1 MTPLLIG
8 ALSAGIVG
16 SPHCIGM
23 CGGFAAACSERVSD
37 AAAYHVG
44 RLLTYGT
51 LGAAAGWIGG
61 AIPGPGW
68 FPAVVA
74 GILLVGFSARLAG
87 LLPEM
92 HIKMPWLTRAGGA
105 LLGQKSLLGRGAFG
119 ALTGLL
125 PCGLTWA
132 ALSMPV
138 ASGTAWSGALLMAA
152 FWMAACRRLGRG
164 AAIHR
169 DPTLG
174 SKTVGRWRACIGSI
188 QYWNASRHG
197 GRNRCRRDAFL
208 PRGIASSRR
217 PCASSDFRVK

>member
-152 FWMAACRRLGRG
+152 FWMGTVPLLAAASVGVRRFTATRLWARRLLAVGVLASGLYSIGMRQG
-164 AAIHR
+164 MAAAI
-169 DPTLG
+169 
-174 SKTVGRWRACIGSI
+174 
-188 QYWNASRHG
+188 
-197 GRNRCRRDAFL
+197 DAGET
-208 PRGIASSRR
+208 PS
-217 PCASSDFRVK
+217 CHEE